1 MRHRSLSVRKE
12 ADVSA
17 QLSSWPTQ
25 QLRMELTQEPL
36 RVLVQHMRPKVKPVR
51 SIEKFCG
58 ILMTLLDRSG
68 GKLPRLA
75 ATQILNRSRNNSQCQ
90 ALPLAECEHSSHRVV
105 SSGAYSIIAEE
116 RPQLLRPSSCG
127 LTPTQTVSH
136 APSLG
141 LGGRVRL
148 YLCIWGWDGEI
159 DRTQRVT
166 NGTGATATLNSI
178 APFYY
183 GLPEFLSIH
192 LGHASSSTTRPSL
205 ICPCWLGTRN
215 STRVPFSNT
224 MSSFGSRG
232 VSGMKP

>member
-148 YLCIWGWDGEI
+148 CRRTRSVYLPTARD
-159 DRTQRVT
+159 
-166 NGTGATATLNSI
+166 TGAGMGKSTALRGSRTGQERQPPST
-178 APFYY
+178 ASPPFTTA
-183 GLPEFLSIH
+183 FQ
-192 LGHASSSTTRPSL
+192 SSSRD
-205 ICPCWLGTRN
+205 I
-215 STRVPFSNT
+215 
-224 MSSFGSRG
+224 
-232 VSGMKP
+232 